1 MNLRITLALILCS
14 LAFAASAQTTM
25 GLHTVSIH
33 APNGSEN
40 NDNWGAYVQH
50 KRLIVG
56 GYRNSLN
63 RDTGYVGY
71 VHPLGHGFDVMAG
84 LASGYTRQC
93 QSYTVQTGEKLT
105 ITKHKGEYSK
115 TTTPVYETR
124 ERCSGFGRGALVPA
138 AALGYTAPFSVLG
151 ATPKLT
157 LVPGMGNKSSTV
169 AHLSFQWGIK

>member
-1 MNLRITLALILCS
+1 MNLRIAFALILCS
-14 LAFAASAQTTM
+14 LAFAASAQTI

-33 APNGSEN
+33 APDHGER

-84 LASGYTRQC
+84 LASGYSRKC
-93 QSYTVQTGEKLT
+93 ESYTVQTGEKLHA
-105 ITKHKGEYSK
+105 TKHNGEYSK
-115 TTTPVYETR
+115 TVTPVYETR
-124 ERCSGFGRGALVPA
+124 ERCSGFGRGALVPVA
-138 AALGYTAPFSVLG
+138 AISYSAPFSVLG

-169 AHLSFQWGIK
+169 LHLSLQFSL

>member
-1 MNLRITLALILCS
+1 MNYRIIFALVLCS

-25 GLHTVSIH
+25 GLHTFSVH
-33 APNGSEN
+33 APDGNEN
-40 NDNWGAYVQH
+40 NDNFGAYVQH

-71 VHPLGHGFDVMAG
+71 VHPLGHGFDAMIGV
-84 LASGYTRQC
+84 ASGYSRKC
-93 QSYTVQTGEKLT
+93 ESYTIQTGEKLT

-124 ERCSGFGRGALVPA
+124 ERCSGFGRGYFVPA

-157 LVPGMGNKSSTV
+157 LVPGFKHNGSV
-169 AHLSFQWGIK
+169 LHLSFQVAL